1 MIYSITPG
9 DGPPIVLVA
18 ALGFTQESWHPV
30 IEMLGAGSATFA
42 YDRPGIGGTPPRD
55 DPSRPVSYGVLAE
68 ELTDLLDK
76 SGVDAPAVLVGHS
89 MGANI
94 VRVFADRHPGRVAG
108 LVFVDGSLPRLD
120 LRAQPGPAQSGPAQS
135 GSAQSGSAQ
144 SGPAGP
150 GGEMPLTDGDDPGAS
165 PIDMLAGEVEVLKAN
180 APRVPAVVLARTPGW
195 WSSRPIPHPALDE
208 LWQMNQHDLAVEHH
222 APLLIAVNA
231 GHHLPREAPALV
243 AYGID
248 LVVRAART
256 HRDPSPSE
264 ADLAA
269 VGGRVG

>member
-9 DGPPIVLVA
+9 DDPPIVLVA
-18 ALGFTQESWHPV
+18 ALGFTRESWHPV
-30 IEMLGAGSATFA
+30 IEMLGSGSATFA
-42 YDRPGIGGTPPRD
+42 YDRPGIGDTPPRD

-68 ELTDLLDK
+68 ELSDLLDK
-76 SGVDAPAVLVGHS
+76 SGVDGPAVLVGHS

-108 LVFVDGSLPRLD
+108 LVFVDGSLPRLA
-120 LRAQPGPAQSGPAQS
+120 LRAQPGSGQSGPLRPQ
-135 GSAQSGSAQ
+135 
-144 SGPAGP
+144 
-150 GGEMPLTDGDDPGAS
+150 GEMPLTDGDDPGAS
-165 PIDMLAGEVEVLKAN
+165 PIDVLAGEVEVLKAT
-180 APRVPAVVLARTPGW
+180 APPVPAVVLARTPGW

-222 APLLIAVNA
+222 APLLIAVDA

-256 HRDPSPSE
+256 HRDPSPSDAE
-264 ADLAA
+264 LAA